1 MPICCVEHLEWRG
14 VGARCFLNLRIILR
28 SWNPLWALAAAAL
41 AVVTV
46 AHAQPAA
53 PPVIAAASDLQPA
66 LTEVAKAFKADN
78 GQEVALKF
86 GASGDFAGEIEEE
99 NPPYQ
104 VFFSADESYVQ
115 DLAKAG
121 KTSGDGA
128 LYAVGRLAI
137 MVPAGSPLKA
147 DGSLADLKAALSD
160 ERLVQFAIA
169 NPVHAPYGKRAEEVL
184 RHQGLWAQIEPKLTL
199 GDTALRAAQMATS
212 KNFEGGIIAYSL
224 ALSSDFSALGSSAL
238 IPDGWHSPL
247 RQRVVLLEGAG
258 PAAQEFYAYVQQPG
272 SRAILAKHG
281 FLLPG
286 ESP

>member
-1 MPICCVEHLEWRG
+1 MRRITS
-14 VGARCFLNLRIILR
+14 NLRAVLHGGT
-28 SWNPLWALAAAAL
+28 LLCALAAAL
-41 AVVTV
+41 LLV
-46 AHAQPAA
+46 ATPARAQATT
-53 PPVIAAASDLQPA
+53 PPVVAAASDLQPA
-66 LTEVAKAFKADN
+66 LTEIAKAFKADA
-78 GQEVALKF
+78 GQYVILKF

-115 DLAKAG
+115 DLGKAG
-121 KTSGDGA
+121 KTRDEGA
-128 LYAVGRLAI
+128 LYAVGRIAI

-147 DGSLADLKAALSD
+147 DGSLSDLKAALTD

-169 NPVHAPYGKRAEEVL
+169 NPVHAPYGKAAEQAL
-184 RHQGLWAQIEPKLTL
+184 RHQGLWEQIEPKLTL

-224 ALSSDFSALGSSAL
+224 ALAPEFSVLGTAAL
-238 IPDGWHSPL
+238 IPDDWHSPL
-247 RQRVVLLEGAG
+247 RQRVVLLKEAG
-258 PAAQEFYAYVQQPG
+258 PVAEQFYAYVQQPAT
-272 SRAILAKHG
+272 RTIFANHG